1 MKIITRI
8 GNIAN
13 HLLVPIPPRRGKPSV
28 KNFRSA
34 AAALSLVS
42 AFGLAALAT
51 PGATAATSSFI
62 VHRSSFPQ
70 DDGPIVINANSV
82 TVDVTVTDAR
92 GNPVADM
99 LKGDFQ
105 IFEDGQPR
113 SIDHFQANGPQGLRP
128 LSLVFAIDFSG
139 SVTAEEAALQRRS
152 LESFLAN
159 QHPDSQFAL
168 IGFNN
173 EVKVLE
179 NFTKEPKKIITK
191 LERFKDYGGSTR
203 IFDAVDRGVTMLKK
217 TPKLRGNRIARRIV
231 VVLTD
236 GFDSS
241 SNVNLDEL
249 IRRANESEVSVYTV
263 TVPSYT
269 LTVAGKMR
277 VPTPLDASR
286 LVPTTGGRDFPI
298 VPGRDYTEYF
308 KAIASEA
315 ATSYTL
321 AFDPVNDGT
330 GGPAKFHRI
339 TVRTRRQGVSLRL
352 SREGYSQP

>member
-1 MKIITRI
+1 M
-8 GNIAN
+8 
-13 HLLVPIPPRRGKPSV
+13 

-42 AFGLAALAT
+42 AFGLAAVAT
-51 PGATAATSSFI
+51 PGAPRASSSFI
-62 VHRSSFPQ
+62 LHPSSFQQ
-70 DDGPIVINANSV
+70 DDGPITLNATSV
-82 TVDVTVTDAR
+82 TVDVVVTDER
-92 GNPVADM
+92 GNAVADM

-105 IFEDGQPR
+105 LFEDGQPR
-113 SIDHFQANGPQGLRP
+113 KIEHFQANGPQGLRP

-152 LESFLAN
+152 LESFLVN
-159 QHPDSQFAL
+159 QHPESQFAL
-168 IGFNN
+168 IGFNH

-179 NFTKEPKKIITK
+179 NFTKDSKKLISK
-191 LERFKDYGGSTR
+191 LEKFKDYGGSTR
-203 IFDAVDRGVTMLKK
+203 IFDAVDRAVTMLKK
-217 TPKLRGNRIARRIV
+217 TPKMRGNRLARRIV

-269 LTVAGKMR
+269 LTVAGKIR

-308 KAIASEA
+308 KAIAQET

-321 AFDPVNDGT
+321 AYEPTNDAAPSGEEK
-330 GGPAKFHRI
+330 KFHRI
-339 TVRTRRQGVSLRL
+339 TVKTRRPGVTLRL

>member
-1 MKIITRI
+1 M
-8 GNIAN
+8 
-13 HLLVPIPPRRGKPSV
+13 
-28 KNFRSA
+28 KNFRST
-34 AAALSLVS
+34 AAALGLIS
-42 AFGLAALAT
+42 AFGIAAIAT
-51 PGATAATSSFI
+51 PRVAETSSFI
-62 VHRSSFPQ
+62 VHRSSFQQEEP
-70 DDGPIVINANSV
+70 PIVLNAASV
-82 TVDVTVTDAR
+82 TVDVVVTDER

-105 IFEDGQPR
+105 LFEDGEPR
-113 SIDHFQANGPQGLRP
+113 KIEHFQANGPQGLRP

-179 NFTKEPKKIITK
+179 NFTRESKKLISK
-191 LERFKDYGGSTR
+191 LEKFKDYGGSTR
-203 IFDAVDRGVTMLKK
+203 IFDAVDRAVTMLKK
-217 TPKLRGNRIARRIV
+217 TPKMRGNRLARRIV

-249 IRRANESEVSVYTV
+249 IRRANEAEVSVYTV

-277 VPTPLDASR
+277 VPTPLDASG
-286 LVPTTGGRDFPI
+286 LVPTTGGRDYPI

-308 KAIASEA
+308 KAIAQEA

-321 AFDPVNDGT
+321 AYDPPNDPT
-330 GGPAKFHRI
+330 NENKFHKI
-339 TVRTRRQGVSLRL
+339 TVKTRRPGVQLRL
-352 SREGYSQP
+352 SREGYSRP